1 VKRVTRGFFGSR
13 NQDHQKFESGRAMNL
28 VAAIQKMLPGP
39 LRGSDVDAIVAA
51 VIKPAA
57 LHNAECA
64 MGENVALEA
73 SLTKRQREIA
83 ERLNFQSPLRT
94 VLKVDHDALV
104 AENVD
109 INRQV
114 IDLRNQARELR
125 AQIAGLMPDYGRS
138 VAKALAPFRV
148 SVAEQLA
155 DAVVLAEQALA
166 DISESN
172 KTLMA
177 VGMSP
182 PAAFA
187 LPYAAALKGLSDK
200 ILKERV

>member
-1 VKRVTRGFFGSR
+1 
-13 NQDHQKFESGRAMNL
+13 MNL
-28 VAAIQKMLPGP
+28 AAAFQAMIPKAVPP
-39 LRGSDVDAIVAA
+39 RSVVDAIVSA
-51 VIKPAA
+51 VAKPVA

-64 MGENVALEA
+64 LAENDVLQAT
-73 SLTKRQREIA
+73 LTRRQREIA

-94 VLKVDHDALV
+94 VLFKVEQDALV
-104 AENVD
+104 AENGD
-109 INRQV
+109 LNRQV
-114 IDLRNQARELR
+114 VDLRDRARELR

>member
-1 VKRVTRGFFGSR
+1 
-13 NQDHQKFESGRAMNL
+13 MNFI
-28 VAAIQKMLPGP
+28 AAIQKMLPGP

-51 VIKPAA
+51 VIKPVA
-57 LHNAECA
+57 LNDAECA
-64 MGENVALEA
+64 LAENVALEA
-73 SLTKRQREIA
+73 SLTKRQGEIA

-94 VLKVDHDALV
+94 AVLKVEHDALV

-109 INRQV
+109 LNRQV
-114 IDLRNQARELR
+114 IDLRDRARELR
-125 AQIAGLMPDYGRS
+125 AQIASLMPEYARS
-138 VAKALAPFRV
+138 VAVALAPFRV

-155 DAVVLAEQALA
+155 DAVALAEQALA

-172 KTLMA
+172 KTLIA

-200 ILKERV
+200 ILKERA